1 MKSERHTNL
10 VRAFRDG
17 IAFQSSFAPAL
28 FEAGTSRT
36 TAPTNP
42 AAFEANRK
50 RLTTFN
56 MGGRMAGKTLAQL
69 LRPMVEGK
77 LALAKAGPEYPNKE
91 AADAA
96 VDAIMDKSMG
106 GAP

>member
-1 MKSERHTNL
+1 
-10 VRAFRDG
+10 
-17 IAFQSSFAPAL
+17 
-28 FEAGTSRT
+28 
-36 TAPTNP
+36 
-42 AAFEANRK
+42 
-50 RLTTFN
+50 
-56 MGGRMAGKTLAQL
+56 MAGKTLAQL

-77 LALAKAGPEYPNKE
+77 LALAKAGPEYPTKE